1 MLSFLPAPLLC
12 CLNLLLISVNTLICS
27 IPIFILSLL
36 RPLLPFKAGQ
46 NLCEQ
51 GNNVIYHLWMDI
63 NGLIMRLTNR
73 INYRISGL
81 DQIKVKRS
89 CIVVS
94 NHLSW
99 ADIVMLCH
107 IFGHRIPIT
116 KFFLKHS
123 LIYIPVIGLVCWGV
137 GMPFLR
143 RYSKKELLKNPKLKN
158 KDIESTRKACRRLV
172 CAPSTLVNFAEGTRF
187 TPAKKQAVNSPY
199 AHLMPP
205 KAASLAIALG
215 QIGSQIECFINLTL
229 AYPKNP
235 EKPFIALLKGRMHEV
250 YAHIE
255 VIPKD
260 QLPIGDYLKDKEF
273 KHSFTL
279 WLRDLWAAK
288 DTLLT
293 REVYGPA
300 EPAALQP
307 PASADAP
314 APLPPLKT
322 ADQQK
327 CAADPQNAETQ
338 PAAAEKS
345 APADTADT
353 KSQEQ
358 KAD

>member
-137 GMPFLR
+137 G
-143 RYSKKELLKNPKLKN
+143 N
-158 KDIESTRKACRRLV
+158 
-172 CAPSTLVNFAEGTRF
+172 
-187 TPAKKQAVNSPY
+187 
-199 AHLMPP
+199 
-205 KAASLAIALG
+205 AARQLG
-215 QIGSQIECFINLTL
+215 GCI
-229 AYPKNP
+229 
-235 EKPFIALLKGRMHEV
+235 
-250 YAHIE
+250 
-255 VIPKD
+255 
-260 QLPIGDYLKDKEF
+260 
-273 KHSFTL
+273 
-279 WLRDLWAAK
+279 
-288 DTLLT
+288 
-293 REVYGPA
+293 
-300 EPAALQP
+300 
-307 PASADAP
+307 
-314 APLPPLKT
+314 
-322 ADQQK
+322 
-327 CAADPQNAETQ
+327 
-338 PAAAEKS
+338 
-345 APADTADT
+345 
-353 KSQEQ
+353 
-358 KAD
+358 